1 MKVKHQ
7 NFDVIHPLE
16 NPYDKQGGLSVL
28 FETSHLK
35 ER

>member
-28 FETSHLK
+28 FWKPRT
-35 ER
+35 

>member
-7 NFDVIHPLE
+7 NFEVIHPLE

-28 FETSHLK
+28 LK
-35 ER
+35 PRT